1 VFYWCDGDTE
11 IIKNFRKA
19 RKHRSIAMQVLHLVA
34 HKLNLNTHWEDY
46 YRFGLYRQDMPWSEK
61 ALYVSDYSCEGVQH
75 SSGQP
80 PPSSET
86 RIEQK

>member
-1 VFYWCDGDTE
+1 MRRRHR

-19 RKHRSIAMQVLHLVA
+19 QEHPSIAMQVLDLVA

-61 ALYVSDYSCEGVQH
+61 ALYVSDYGSYHWPVSCSIKSV
-75 SSGQP
+75 
-80 PPSSET
+80 
-86 RIEQK
+86 R